1 MSLFWRIFGLNA
13 VVLGSATALLLWA
26 PVTVSVPVVLTEAVI
41 LVGGL
46 VVMLVANAALLRWGL
61 SPLDRLTRL
70 MTTVDLLRPGQ
81 RLPAHGGGE
90 VADLIRT
97 FNAMLDR
104 LEQERATSSARVLLA
119 QEAERRRI
127 AQELH
132 DEVGQSM
139 TAILLALKRAADAA
153 DPPLRDELHQAQEIT
168 RESLDEVRRLVRRLR
183 PGVLDDL
190 GLVAALTSLTS
201 DFATHTG
208 LRVVRRFDAELPALD
223 PETELVLYRVAQESL
238 TNAARHADAER
249 VEVALTRADG
259 AVVLAITDDGRGI
272 KTACEGAGIRGMRER
287 ALLIGAALD
296 ITDAAEGP
304 GGSAGPGGFGGNGT
318 PGTSGAPGGSSTGV
332 SRGSST
338 GVSGW
343 STAGASRA
351 SAAGVAR
358 GATLADMSSGA
369 APAVGAPASSGPA
382 RPAPADATAPVRTG
396 TATGTGTGTGSGTGP
411 AAGPGTRVR
420 LTAPLPSKPRKQP

>member
-26 PVTVSVPVVLTEAVI
+26 PVTVSVPVLLTEAVI

-46 VVMLVANAALLRWGL
+46 AVMLVANAALLRWGL
-61 SPLDRLTRL
+61 SPLDRLTKL

-81 RLPAHGGGE
+81 RLPVPGGGE
-90 VADLIRT
+90 VAELIRT

-104 LEQERATSSARVLLA
+104 LEHERATSSARVLLA

-139 TAILLALKRAADAA
+139 TAILLVLGRAADDA
-153 DPPLRDELHQAQEIT
+153 DEPLRGELHQAQEIT

-190 GLVAALTSLTS
+190 GLISALTSLTH

-208 LRVVRRFDAELPALD
+208 LHVRRRFATDLPALE

-249 VEVALTRADG
+249 VDVSLSRTEG
-259 AVVLAITDDGRGI
+259 AVVLAIEDDGRGI
-272 KTACEGAGIRGMRER
+272 EAAREGAGIRGMRER

-296 ITDAAEGP
+296 L
-304 GGSAGPGGFGGNGT
+304 
-318 PGTSGAPGGSSTGV
+318 TSAPG
-332 SRGSST
+332 
-338 GVSGW
+338 
-343 STAGASRA
+343 A
-351 SAAGVAR
+351 
-358 GATLADMSSGA
+358 
-369 APAVGAPASSGPA
+369 
-382 RPAPADATAPVRTG
+382 
-396 TATGTGTGTGSGTGP
+396 
-411 AAGPGTRVR
+411 GTRIR
-420 LTAPLPSKPRKQP
+420 LTTPVPRKQP

>member
-296 ITDAAEGP
+296 ITDAADPP
-304 GGSAGPGGFGGNGT
+304 GGTGVPGGNGT
-318 PGTSGAPGGSSTGV
+318 PGTSGAPGGSSMGA
-332 SRGSST
+332 
-338 GVSGW
+338 SGW

-351 SAAGVAR
+351 SSAGASRASATGVAR

-369 APAVGAPASSGPA
+369 APAAGAPTASGA
-382 RPAPADATAPVRTG
+382 DRPAPADASAPVRTG
-396 TATGTGTGTGSGTGP
+396 TATGTGGGTGP